1 MFHLARMVGAA
12 CMGLSLFHFYK
23 ITLGD
28 DRQANLAWIFA
39 LFGSGLGWVV
49 GLLGGFTMDF
59 WVAEAYPF
67 LAAYANPHFP
77 LSIALVV
84 HLLAIS
90 RQNQPASLLQAVV
103 GSLALA
109 ILQPFGVALL
119 IVILGFEVLAGIF
132 RRKPI
137 LWKFILAVGIGGL
150 MGWMAAGLVF
160 LVLPFGLQRRFLLG
174 FFVPLAGL
182 AVIGIQ
188 SWLSA
193 RSVNWEKACVWL
205 LVVSLPTNLLVLA
218 TGAVG
223 ILTHPTQLYLTR
235 GEAYAMQWIRAS
247 TAVGAIIVA
256 SPESGLLIPA
266 HTGRRVFYGHPYETV
281 NAEREKSDIEE
292 ALKSINAETTLAV
305 LKSRGADYLF
315 WGQRERDIQPIA
327 GFQPDLPVVF
337 SSNEVKIYSLP
348 P

>member
-1 MFHLARMVGAA
+1 
-12 CMGLSLFHFYK
+12 
-23 ITLGD
+23 
-28 DRQANLAWIFA
+28 
-39 LFGSGLGWVV
+39 
-49 GLLGGFTMDF
+49 
-59 WVAEAYPF
+59 
-67 LAAYANPHFP
+67 
-77 LSIALVV
+77 
-84 HLLAIS
+84 
-90 RQNQPASLLQAVV
+90 VV

-137 LWKFILAVGIGGL
+137 LWKFILAVGIGGLPMLVYQAWIVEVDPLLRGWNAQNITPAPAWWDVLVGFSPALIFALLAIVLHRRRIAEIDSRL

-218 TGAVG
+218 TAAVG

-235 GEAYAMQWIRAS
+235 GEAYAMQWIRGS

-281 NAEREKSDIEE
+281 NADQEKSDIEE